1 VIIGAG
7 IARQLGLGGSFG
19 AASIAAKTASPTAR
33 CWNAQMRDRLV
44 GAALSAAIVG
54 CTWSC
59 AHAASALDS
68 KKLHAMQII
77 GTRAVATVSG
87 MAVTSA
93 IDGVIG
99 KAFAPHPEGARAP
112 GENLSG
118 TSRTSDPPPDDAWHP
133 WADVRGIG
141 YESDTDAAGH
151 QINVTVGIGRMI
163 APNLLIGAFAAYES
177 ARLTVDALSG
187 RMDDD
192 AVTIGGYAAWR
203 FVENW
208 RIDGKLGRGHVWY
221 EDRAGAGVEGS
232 FEAARWL
239 AGGGLTGLY
248 RAGGVLIQPSSRVYA
263 VWESN
268 DAYADSRG
276 APQASRD
283 FSDGRVATGAKL
295 AFPIP
300 LADLGLLPY
309 VGAYGDYRF
318 SHDTELPSGAEYG
331 LEDGWSA
338 RLSAG
343 LRFTLANGAVAT
355 LGGDYGGIGADSQR
369 WSASATLLWVF

>member
-1 VIIGAG
+1 VIISTG
-7 IARQLGLGGSFG
+7 IARRLGLGGSFG
-19 AASIAAKTASPTAR
+19 ATSITAKSVLAVRRGYS
-33 CWNAQMRDRLV
+33 QMRGRFV
-44 GAALSAAIVG
+44 GVAVWAAIVG

-68 KKLHAMQII
+68 RKLHAMQII
-77 GTRAVATVSG
+77 GTRALATVSG
-87 MAVTSA
+87 MVVTSA
-93 IDGVIG
+93 IDGVVG
-99 KAFAPHPEGARAP
+99 KAFAPH
-112 GENLSG
+112 LG
-118 TSRTSDPPPDDAWHP
+118 TSRTSDPSPDDTWHP

-141 YESDTDAAGH
+141 FESDTDAAGH
-151 QINVTVGIGRMI
+151 QINVTAGVGRMI
-163 APNLLIGAFAAYES
+163 APDLLVGAFASYES

-192 AVTIGGYAAWR
+192 AVAIGGYAAWR

-208 RIDGKLGRGHVWY
+208 RIDGKLGRAHVWY

-248 RAGGVLIQPSSRVYA
+248 RAGGFLIEPSSRVYA

-268 DAYADSRG
+268 DTYADSRG

-295 AFPIP
+295 AFPIL
-300 LADLGLLPY
+300 LADIGLLPY

-318 SHDTELPSGAEYG
+318 SHDTELPTGAAYG

-343 LRFTLANGAVAT
+343 LRIKLANGAVAT
-355 LGGDYGGIGADSQR
+355 LGGDYGGIGVESQR